1 MRFGD
6 LEWTSTSD
14 LILACMVSFLV
25 VWMPD
30 WLYRIPWSCAQL
42 CLLLAV
48 AGFYFRWSRPGAHWH
63 VLCHGC
69 RCKLQHQTCEG
80 LGHGC
85 ACHCWHDGGFIVVLF
100 ICSFYCCSPP
110 CMLSCW
116 QTLKYEAYGK
126 FVLTVPLEILTCQW
140 IWNYLE
146 YRHYYH
152 VQTCPKTMI
161 VNGFR
166 LFR

>member
-1 MRFGD
+1 MNVNI
-6 LEWTSTSD
+6 WSD
-14 LILACMVSFLV
+14 VGMYGKFLV

-30 WLYRIPWSCAQL
+30 WLYRIPWSCALL

-48 AGFYFRWSRPGAHWH
+48 AGFYFRLSAGPARGAHWH

-100 ICSFYCCSPP
+100 ICSFYCFSPRA
-110 CMLSCW
+110 CWVAYKHRNTSMVSWSFLSRLKLSMVMKLLRIQTLLSCAD
-116 QTLKYEAYGK
+116 LS
-126 FVLTVPLEILTCQW
+126 
-140 IWNYLE
+140 
-146 YRHYYH
+146 
-152 VQTCPKTMI
+152 
-161 VNGFR
+161 
-166 LFR
+166 